1 MASGD
6 WTRFIHYA
14 GLGVY
19 VAHGL
24 LARDTQSEQELY
36 YTYDAR
42 RMRVGWNVIM
52 TKSNLITMVYVK

>member
-19 VAHGL
+19 VAHGA
-24 LARDTQSEQELY
+24 LARDIHSKRTATT
-36 YTYDAR
+36 TYDAR
-42 RMRVGWNVIM
+42 RMRVG
-52 TKSNLITMVYVK
+52 

>member
-6 WTRFIHYA
+6 CTRFIHYA

-19 VAHGL
+19 VAHGA
-24 LARDTQSEQELY
+24 LARDTQSEQVCY

-42 RMRVGWNVIM
+42 RMLEG
-52 TKSNLITMVYVK
+52 